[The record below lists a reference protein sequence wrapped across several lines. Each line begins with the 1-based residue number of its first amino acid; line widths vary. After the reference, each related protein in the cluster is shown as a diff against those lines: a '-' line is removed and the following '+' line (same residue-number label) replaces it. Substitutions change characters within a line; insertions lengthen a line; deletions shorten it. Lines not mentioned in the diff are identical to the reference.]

1 MPSKNWRFPVTEKE
15 RAGVIREVVARVA
28 GEKIA
33 LAAQSPDNALDN
45 VINDVLYHEK
55 QRAKIERTDEMKE
68 ELRFL
73 TETARKFP
81 DAGEEARKSMLESI
95 IEHYADDV
103 AGHFDP
109 KVFAFTTRILPYGLE
124 ALFNAASPMTLLR
137 NPRHFPDLQ
146 SRIIIRGDIALL
158 KKLARRGAL
167 VITPTHASNLDSV
180 VVGWALNEVGLP
192 PVNYGAAKTLF
203 SNPALSYFMNSLGAY
218 KVDRRITH
226 ALYKEVLKT
235 YSVVLIEQGR
245 HSLYF
250 PGGTRSRSGMVEK
263 KLKLG
268 LLGTAITA
276 YVNNLI
282 REAEKP
288 NIYIVPL
295 TINYPIA
302 LEGETLIDDYLQEIG
317 KSRYI
322 ITDDE
327 FSKPAKVLKLTTSL
341 MAMDSSMALQFGRP
355 LDVLGHEVD
364 DEGVS
369 MDARGRNID
378 LRGFFMDT
386 RGGIVRNAERD
397 VEYTREL
404 GEALVRAFHRN
415 TVVLSTHALAFTLFR
430 MLLKSKPGADLYRLL
445 RFEGEG
451 MRIPVR
457 DALSGLERL
466 IARLL
471 ELETAG
477 RIKLGGAIRPGE
489 CARETMYKALRFF
502 SMYHTKPVVVRK
514 GDYLEPMDLNLLYFY
529 HNRLVGWDLETL
541 FETTRITE
549 KSAGSD

>member
-1 MPSKNWRFPVTEKE
+1 MPSKNWRYPVTEKE

-33 LAAQSPDNALDN
+33 LAAQSPDHSLDN

-55 QRAKIERTDEMKE
+55 QRAKIERSDEIKE
-68 ELRFL
+68 EVRFL

-81 DAGEEARKSMLESI
+81 GAGADERAKMLERI

-124 ALFNAASPMTLLR
+124 GLFNAASPRMFLR
-137 NPRHFPDLQ
+137 NPRHYPDLQ

-167 VITPTHASNLDSV
+167 VITPTHSSNLDSV
-180 VVGWALNEVGLP
+180 VVGWALNEAGLP

-203 SNPALSYFMNSLGAY
+203 TNPVLSYFMNSLGAY

-226 ALYKEVLKT
+226 ALYKDILKT
-235 YSVVLIEQGR
+235 YSTVLIEEGR

-250 PGGTRSRSGMVEK
+250 PGGTRSRPGMVEK
-263 KLKLG
+263 KIKLG
-268 LLGTAITA
+268 LLGTGITA
-276 YVNNLI
+276 YANNLI

-288 NIYIVPL
+288 DIYYVPL
-295 TINYPIA
+295 TINYPIV
-302 LEGETLIDDYLQEIG
+302 LEAETLIDDYLQEVG

-341 MAMDSSMALQFGRP
+341 MGMDSSMALQFGRP

-364 DEGVS
+364 DDGEP
-369 MDARGRNID
+369 MDSKGRRVD

-386 RGGIVRNAERD
+386 RGRIVHDAARD
-397 VEYTREL
+397 TEYTREL
-404 GEALVRAFHRN
+404 GEALVRSFHRN

-430 MLLKSKPGADLYRLL
+430 MLLQSKPGADLYRLL

-451 MRIPVR
+451 AHIPVR
-457 DALSGLERL
+457 DALGGLERL

-471 ELETAG
+471 ELEAAG

-514 GDYLEPMDLNLLYFY
+514 GDNLEPMDLNLLYFY
-529 HNRLVGWDLETL
+529 HNRLAGWDLETL
-541 FETTRITE
+541 FARGGG
-549 KSAGSD
+549 AQ